1 VKLPPLVRMA
11 LSPLSLL
18 YGAYVT
24 LRVFLYTQGWLK
36 RKRLKGLV
44 ISVGNLTVGGTGK
57 TPMVIWLAER
67 FLAEGKSV
75 AILSRGY
82 RGADGSS
89 DEIELMKFRLQDRVA
104 FGVGEDRFA
113 SGQRLESQQPIDIF
127 LLDDGFQHLQ
137 LARDLD
143 ILLVDASRPMGKEWL
158 LPAGR
163 LREPISAMSRA
174 GLLVFTRTENMP
186 GTTEAIGKLREYP
199 VFAAQTRLLGF
210 RRLGGDITLLPP
222 EAIGA
227 GPFLAFCGIGNPQ
240 AFFRDLVNWKFA
252 VCGNIAFPD
261 HHRYSAS
268 DVLRLQQAAKTAYAR
283 ALLTTEKDAQ
293 NLKGIE
299 FPGLPVYVSVIDF
312 VISPEVEFLNVLAAT
327 VSATSGAA
335 A

>member
-1 VKLPPLVRMA
+1 MKIPPLVRMV
-11 LSPLSLL
+11 LSPLSLV
-18 YGAYVT
+18 YGAYVS
-24 LRVFLYTQGWLK
+24 LRVFFYEQGWLK
-36 RKRLKGLV
+36 RKRLSGIV

-57 TPMVIWLAER
+57 TPMVIWLAEK
-67 FLAEGKSV
+67 FLAEGKRV

-82 RGADGSS
+82 RGANGSS

-104 FGVGEDRFA
+104 FGVGKDRFA
-113 SGQRLESQQPIDIF
+113 SGQRLESRQPVDVF

-186 GTTEAIGKLREYP
+186 GTTEAIAKLREYP

-210 RRLGGDITLLPP
+210 RRLGGDIKMLPP
-222 EAIGA
+222 DATGT

-240 AFFRDLVNWKFA
+240 AFFRDLVNWKFT
-252 VCGNIAFPD
+252 VCGNMAFPD

-268 DVLRLQQAAKTAYAR
+268 DVLRLQQAAKTADAR
-283 ALLTTEKDAQ
+283 ALLTTEKDEQ

-299 FPGLPVYVSVIDF
+299 LLDPPVYVAVIDF
-312 VISPEVEFLNVLAAT
+312 VVSPEADFMSVLAAT
-327 VSATSGAA
+327 VSANRGAA